1 MITEAIILAG
11 GLGTRLKSV
20 VENVPKCLAPVNE
33 IPFIEYVL
41 QYGHSQGIQRFIIS
55 VGYKKELIQ
64 FYIASQEYP
73 FDIVFC
79 EEDDPLG
86 TGGAIKKSLAL
97 TQTDQILIL
106 NGDTF
111 FEYNLKELAMIHEFE
126 FADCTL
132 CLKQLSNFD
141 RYGAVEFLH
150 GDIIG
155 FKEKQFTTKGYINA
169 GVYALEKFHFHDL
182 IFPSTFSFE
191 KDYLE
196 KYVIKLSFQG
206 SIQNAYFIDIGIPE
220 DYAQAQI
227 DLKDKL

>member
-11 GLGTRLKSV
+11 GLGARLNTLV
-20 VENVPKCLAPVNE
+20 DNVPKCLAPVND

-73 FDIVFC
+73 FDIIFC
-79 EEDDPLG
+79 EEEAPLG

-97 TQTDQILIL
+97 TQSDQILIL

-111 FEYNLKELAMIHEFE
+111 FEYDLKYLTMFHEFE

-132 CLKQLSNFD
+132 CLKLLTNFD
-141 RYGAVEFLH
+141 RYGAVDFLH
-150 GDIIG
+150 GDIIC
-155 FKEKQFTTKGYINA
+155 FKEKQFTAKGYINA
-169 GVYALEKFHFHDL
+169 GVYALEKFHFLDL
-182 IFPSTFSFE
+182 VFPTTFSFE

-196 KYVIKLSFQG
+196 KYVKKLSFQG
-206 SIQNAYFIDIGIPE
+206 SIQNAYFIDIGTPE
-220 DYAQAQI
+220 DYVQAQI
-227 DLKDKL
+227 DLKNKL